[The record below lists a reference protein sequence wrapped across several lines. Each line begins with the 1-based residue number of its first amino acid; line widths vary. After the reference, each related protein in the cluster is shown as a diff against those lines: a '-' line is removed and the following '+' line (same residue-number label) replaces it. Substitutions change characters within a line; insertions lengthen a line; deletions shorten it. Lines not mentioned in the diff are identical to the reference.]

1 MAIKIIASR
10 NEGMKDGKN
19 YMRAELIAD
28 SASELSV
35 EGMSNYHFTIGS
47 IAYCIAEKSFYVLNS
62 SGTWVSSSEDGE
74 NVTPNRTLNSTLNR
88 SVSLTSTK
96 PITLSPNVSES
107 NANDSEGVTDDVK
120 ESEGTGEIMEEIPET
135 ETLESKEVTEDV
147 EPLRNTESE

>member
-1 MAIKIIASR
+1 MAMKIIASR

-19 YMRAELIAD
+19 YLRAELIAD
-28 SASELSV
+28 SASDLSI
-35 EGMSNYHFTIGS
+35 EGMSNYHFTFGS

-62 SGTWVSSSEDGE
+62 SGTWVSSSEDSE

-96 PITLSPNVSES
+96 SISLSPDVAES
-107 NANDSEGVTDDVK
+107 DSSDSEDITDDIK
-120 ESEGTGEIMEEIPET
+120 ESEGTGEMMEEIPET
-135 ETLESKEVTEDV
+135 ETLKSKEVTEDA